1 MQLKNIMTEE
11 VGVIAPKTSICEAA
25 KRMRSL
31 DVGALPVCDGNRLV
45 GMLTDRDLAIRAV
58 AEGRD
63 PNSTTAEDTMSP
75 AIIYCF
81 DDQDTAEAERV
92 MRERQVRRLPVVNR
106 DKRLVGIV
114 SLGDL
119 ATKDDVSAAGETLE
133 KVSQPSE

>member
-11 VGVIAPKTSICEAA
+11 VDVIAPKTSICEAA

-75 AIIYCF
+75 EIIYCF

-119 ATKDDVSAAGETLE
+119 ATKDDVTAAGETLE

>member
-11 VGVIAPKTSICEAA
+11 VDVIAPETSICEAA

-63 PNSTTAEDTMSP
+63 PNRTTAEDTMSP
-75 AIIYCF
+75 EIIYCF